1 MLKRLNISE
10 RFVYL
15 VVKVT
20 IKTNNKHT
28 WDYVSFHVNNT
39 SKIVWQS
46 VTFKQQRIVQ
56 NSLCF
61 IFSPITHKWLALVV
75 SMYPNNVTLV
85 NITWKDRF
93 FFEP

>member
-1 MLKRLNISE
+1 MLKRLNIPE
-10 RFVYL
+10 LFVYL
-15 VVKVT
+15 AVKVT

-46 VTFKQQRIVQ
+46 VTFKQQRFVQ

-61 IFSPITHKWLALVV
+61 IFPPITHKWLALVFKHV
-75 SMYPNNVTLV
+75 PQ
-85 NITWKDRF
+85 
-93 FFEP
+93 